1 MMLCM
6 PSILSSAAF
15 TKASTSEE
23 EIPWASGLLR
33 GSIPAAEAGRAAKS
47 ASPTSVIA
55 TTLELRVPMLS
66 CLLGENRGK
75 DRRIIS
81 GGTMPTPT
89 GLSLTDETTRE
100 TAREGKG
107 SLVALVVLLSA
118 TLAGLGYLGFLML
131 QRMDAVERQLA
142 VLQARSDAAAA
153 EARAAADRASTAE
166 TAAKAAAE
174 GRVWAEAQ
182 TADARHEADTARQ
195 DATAAQQEA
204 TTAREAATRAQAE
217 ADAFR
222 KKAEAEVARL
232 EGALGQIAETR
243 RSALGL
249 VMNLGSDYLKFEFDK
264 AELRPEDRELLSKVA
279 GILMTSKDY
288 MLSVNGHSDDVGT
301 AEYNQKLS
309 ERRAQAVRDY
319 LVKAGISADILS
331 VEGHGKS
338 LPLVKGTTDASR
350 AKNRRVEL
358 GIVYMQI
365 QSAKRP
371 IT

>member
-1 MMLCM
+1 
-6 PSILSSAAF
+6 
-15 TKASTSEE
+15 
-23 EIPWASGLLR
+23 
-33 GSIPAAEAGRAAKS
+33 
-47 ASPTSVIA
+47 
-55 TTLELRVPMLS
+55 
-66 CLLGENRGK
+66 
-75 DRRIIS
+75 
-81 GGTMPTPT
+81 MPTPT
-89 GLSLTDETTRE
+89 GLSLSDDRVTTRETTRE
-100 TAREGKG
+100 GRGG
-107 SLVALVVLLSA
+107 LVALVLLLTA
-118 TLAGLGYLGFLML
+118 ALAGLGFFAYQML
-131 QRMDAVERQLA
+131 LRVDAVERQVA

-153 EARAAADRASTAE
+153 DARAAAERASTAE

-174 GRVWAEAQ
+174 GRELAEAQ
-182 TADARHEADTARQ
+182 TADARYQADTAQ
-195 DATAAQQEA
+195 QQATVAQQEA
-204 TTAREAATRAQAE
+204 TTAREAAARAQAE
-217 ADAFR
+217 ADVFR

-264 AELRPEDRELLSKVA
+264 AELRPEDRELLARVA

-288 MLSVNGHSDDVGT
+288 MLSVNGHTDDVGT

-338 LPLVKGTTDASR
+338 LPLVKGTTDAAR

-358 GIVYMQI
+358 GIVYVQI
-365 QSAKRP
+365 QTGRRP